1 MAEESLKSKTVKG
14 VLWSG
19 IGQYTVQAVQFVISI
34 ILARLLTPDQY
45 GIIGMLG
52 IFIAVVSIFVDC
64 GFATSLVR
72 KPDHNQTD
80 FSTLFYFNVVASII
94 AYSIIC
100 IGSPWIADF
109 YNEPILEPLA
119 KVVSLNLIIGALCTV
134 QHIQYTIKMDFKTRS
149 KISFVCTIIS
159 GVCGIIMAYNGWGVW
174 ALAWQNIIK
183 QVLNTIML
191 WYFSSWRPSWEF
203 SRQTMK
209 YMWNF
214 GYKMLLSSLL
224 DTIFNNIYTLVIGK
238 FYSARDLGNYSRAS
252 HYAQMASSQLNGIF
266 SGVAFPMLCSIQN
279 DMERLARVYRQ
290 YLRVIAFIVFPLM
303 VGMSAVAKPLIIVML
318 TEKWIDVVGLLQ
330 IICLSMMWYPV
341 HAINLSLLQ
350 VKGRS
355 DLFLR
360 LEVIK
365 KIIIVIVMCITVPI
379 SIKAMVIGSL
389 CTSLICLFI
398 NTYYT
403 GKLINVGYLKQMKD
417 LLPIL
422 LLALFMGLCVYIIT
436 LVVPG
441 YLLQLIIGV
450 ISGMIIYVGIA
461 YLFKMSELT
470 ELLTLIKLRKK

>member
-19 IGQYTVQAVQFVISI
+19 IGQYSTFAIQFIISI

-45 GIIGMLG
+45 GLIGMIG
-52 IFIAVVSIFVDC
+52 VFTAIVNIFIDC

-80 FSTLFYFNVVASII
+80 FSTLFYFNLVASFVGYII
-94 AYSIIC
+94 IFLI
-100 IGSPWIADF
+100 SPWIAEF
-109 YNEPILEPLA
+109 YNEPILESLA
-119 KVVSLNLIIGALCTV
+119 KVQALNIIIGSLCAV
-134 QHIQYTIKMDFKTRS
+134 QDIQYTIKMNFKTTS
-149 KISFVCTIIS
+149 KISFVCSIIS
-159 GVCGIIMAYNGWGVW
+159 GVVGIIMAYSGFGVW
-174 ALAWQNIIK
+174 ALVIQGLTK
-183 QVLNTIML
+183 QVLCTL
-191 WYFSSWRPSWEF
+191 CYWYFSSWRPSWEF

-214 GYKMLLSSLL
+214 GNKLLLSSLL
-224 DTIFNNIYTLVIGK
+224 NTIFNNIYTLVIGK
-238 FYSARDLGNYSRAS
+238 FYSARDLGNYSRAN
-252 HYAQMASSQLNGIF
+252 HYAQLASSQLNGIF
-266 SGVAFPMLCSIQN
+266 SEVSFPMLCSIQN

-290 YLRVIAFIVFPLM
+290 YLRIIAFIVFPLM

-341 HAINLSLLQ
+341 HAINLNLLQ

-365 KIIIVIVMCITVPI
+365 KIIIVIVLCITVPI

-403 GKLINVGYLKQMKD
+403 GRLINVGYLKQIKD

-436 LVVPG
+436 LVIPG

>member
-1 MAEESLKSKTVKG
+1 M
-14 VLWSG
+14 
-19 IGQYTVQAVQFVISI
+19 
-34 ILARLLTPDQY
+34 
-45 GIIGMLG
+45 
-52 IFIAVVSIFVDC
+52 
-64 GFATSLVR
+64 
-72 KPDHNQTD
+72 
-80 FSTLFYFNVVASII
+80 
-94 AYSIIC
+94 AYS
-100 IGSPWIADF
+100 GF
-109 YNEPILEPLA
+109 
-119 KVVSLNLIIGALCTV
+119 
-134 QHIQYTIKMDFKTRS
+134 
-149 KISFVCTIIS
+149 
-159 GVCGIIMAYNGWGVW
+159 GVW
-174 ALAWQNIIK
+174 ALVIQGLTK
-183 QVLNTIML
+183 QVLCTL
-191 WYFSSWRPSWEF
+191 CYWYFSSWRPSWEF

-214 GYKMLLSSLL
+214 GNKLLLSSLL
-224 DTIFNNIYTLVIGK
+224 NTIFNNIYTLVIGK
-238 FYSARDLGNYSRAS
+238 FYSARDLGNYSRAN

>member
-19 IGQYTVQAVQFVISI
+19 IGQYSTFAIQFIISI

-45 GIIGMLG
+45 GLIGMIG
-52 IFIAVVSIFVDC
+52 VFTAIVNIFIDC

-80 FSTLFYFNVVASII
+80 FSTLFYFNLVASFVGYII
-94 AYSIIC
+94 IFLI
-100 IGSPWIADF
+100 SPWIAEF
-109 YNEPILEPLA
+109 YNEPILEPIA
-119 KVVSLNLIIGALCTV
+119 KVQALNIIIGSFCAV
-134 QHIQYTIKMDFKTRS
+134 QDIQYTIKMNFKTIS
-149 KISFVCTIIS
+149 KFSFVCTIIS
-159 GVCGIIMAYNGWGVW
+159 GVVGIIMAYSGFGVW
-174 ALAWQNIIK
+174 ALVIQGLTK
-183 QVLNTIML
+183 QVLYTL
-191 WYFSSWRPSWEF
+191 CYWYFSSWRPSWEF

-214 GYKMLLSSLL
+214 GNKMLLSSLL
-224 DTIFNNIYTLVIGK
+224 NTIFNNIYTLVIGRV
-238 FYSARDLGNYSRAS
+238 YSARDLGNYSRAN
-252 HYAQMASSQLNGIF
+252 HYAQLASSQLNSIF
-266 SGVAFPMLCSIQN
+266 SDVSFPMLCSIQN

-318 TEKWIDVVGLLQ
+318 TEKWIDVVELLQ

-341 HAINLSLLQ
+341 HSINLSLLQ

-436 LVVPG
+436 HVVPG